1 MCIFSE
7 ASETLFRST
16 PLLNMVCSTLLI
28 SQYSLAV
35 DLNISTHLE
44 GQAYVGK
51 KAGLVRIC
59 RYMFCGYLLNL
70 CDRDFQLVNRVY
82 STK

>member
-16 PLLNMVCSTLLI
+16 FLLDILCSTLLI

-44 GQAYVGK
+44 VQAYVERK
-51 KAGLVRIC
+51 LALSTYAGNFSMAIL
-59 RYMFCGYLLNL
+59 FNL
-70 CDRDFQLVNRVY
+70 CDRDFRLVHRVY
-82 STK
+82 TTK